1 MTHVR
6 IKMLI
11 AGLVLTA
18 SVGYLAVAGV
28 KSGWVYYLHVDDFVQ
43 DTTYQNRRVRLF
55 GLVDT
60 ENVQVAPAM
69 LTAKFDLRGE
79 SNRITV
85 HYQGV
90 VPDTFKPGG
99 EVMIEGKLDDAGVF
113 QADTL
118 MTKCASKYQS
128 QEHAKRLEESQ

>member
-6 IKMLI
+6 IKMLF
-11 AGLVLTA
+11 AGLVLLG
-18 SVGYLAVAGV
+18 SVSYLAVAGV

-43 DTTYQNRRVRLF
+43 DNSYQGRRVRLF
-55 GLVDT
+55 GLVDQ
-60 ENVQVAPAM
+60 EKFVVQPVM
-69 LTAKFDLRGE
+69 LTATFDLCGE
-79 SNRITV
+79 SNNLTV
-85 HYQGV
+85 HYEGV

-99 EVMIEGKLDDAGVF
+99 EVMVEGKLDDTGVF

-128 QEHAKRLEESQ
+128 EEHAKRVEASK